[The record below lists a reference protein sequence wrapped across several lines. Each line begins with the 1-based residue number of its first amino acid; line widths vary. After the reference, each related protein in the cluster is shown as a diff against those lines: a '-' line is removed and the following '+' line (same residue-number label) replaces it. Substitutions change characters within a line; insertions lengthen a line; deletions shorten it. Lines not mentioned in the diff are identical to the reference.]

1 MPRSSHDNPLLPL
14 RPVTVARPTPR
25 DRRHVVI
32 VASTTTLVLALI
44 GSLNLFSAPSFAP
57 RVHVRWV
64 PGLSDIAR
72 AEHERQLKLVAGE
85 HLEGETWA
93 YDLADSS
100 SPGVQA
106 IVGDR
111 SVADTNDIDRARGTV
126 SVDAPNGTTRI
137 GSDALGPL
145 REAPF
150 VPWLT
155 RFAFSLL
162 GLSGLWLLTTG
173 RRRPGST

>member
-1 MPRSSHDNPLLPL
+1 MPRSSRDNPPLPPQ
-14 RPVTVARPTPR
+14 PVIVARPTPR

-32 VASTTTLVLALI
+32 VASMTTVILALI

-64 PGLSDIAR
+64 PGLSEIAR
-72 AEHERQLKLVAGE
+72 VEHERQLKLVAGE
-85 HLEGETWA
+85 HIEGETWA

-106 IVGDR
+106 IVDDP
-111 SVADTNDIDRARGTV
+111 SVADTDDIDRARGTV
-126 SVDAPNGTTRI
+126 SVDAPNGATRI
-137 GSDALGPL
+137 GNDALGPL

-173 RRRPGST
+173 RRRSGLT